1 MRRSLYSAAFALC
14 AAAVVLLTAHCPQLA
29 SAAGGPATQPIVDV
43 IVANDLLCI
52 GIWDNR
58 PTGGETLK
66 TVRVDGNGYVSLFYI
81 GQLKLAGLTFE
92 QAERS
97 IADTYRAN
105 GALENCAPSLNRL
118 EPAHAATVRSANIS
132 AGDRISVRILDLVPD
147 VEQSRIFTV
156 SDGGK
161 VGLPL
166 LGQFKVEGMT
176 EANAEVAITRAFEQQ
191 FNLRNIPV
199 SVLRLGARQNSEPT
213 VAAEPGIHPNQSPQ
227 QRR

>member
-1 MRRSLYSAAFALC
+1 MRRWWHLITCLFCAGLALIQRPHIVC
-14 AAAVVLLTAHCPQLA
+14 
-29 SAAGGPATQPIVDV
+29 AGGPTTQPIVDV

-118 EPAHAATVRSANIS
+118 EPAHAASVRAAAIS
-132 AGDRISVRILDLVPD
+132 AGERISVRILDLVPE

-166 LGQFKVEGMT
+166 LGQFKVEGLT

-199 SVLRLGARQNSEPT
+199 SVLRLGPRQNAEPT
-213 VAAEPGIHPNQSPQ
+213 VAAEPGIHLNQSPQ